1 MMSEATPESL
11 QKRLEDLFTGVFDTK
26 NLRPPDRSKLAR
38 LYGVF
43 PRGWAWEADGNGIL
57 LWCSSEVDA
66 LLGFSPSELIGRSI
80 LGLAH
85 STESAEELQMALS
98 SKKAIQN
105 LRINGIS
112 RDGRHLTLLINAMLR
127 VTGNPPYPRYRGV
140 TQVLEVRERGA
151 GPFVVGLPQAP
162 DEIGVSSVPTLAPTW
177 GTFPGFSLEMDSIRS
192 LGPVT
197 EKEIPHEAII
207 EGSTLRVPIVGQQ
220 DESIGVVEFERD
232 LNTAPWSEND
242 KALVSAVTQ
251 QLALALQDVRSYEL
265 TQHALDEMRKADQLK
280 SQFLA
285 NMSHELRTPLNS
297 IIGFSRVILKGIDGP
312 ITDTQEHDLN
322 AIYSAGQ
329 HLLGLINNILDFSKI
344 ESGKMDLSI
353 TDLDLAEIIEEVIS
367 TAIGLVEDK
376 PIELLMDVPDDLP
389 PIQADNIRLRQI
401 LLNLLSNAAKFTD
414 EGHIG
419 ISARAETIGDKEVM
433 RVAVFD
439 TGHGIAVEDLNK
451 LFEPFSQIDISPDTQ
466 VGGTGLG
473 LSICKHLVELQGG
486 RIWVDSV
493 PGTGST
499 FTFTIPLKEGAL
511 RPPVLAQ
518 APLILRITPSES
530 MYEIEAE
537 HFIAEGF
544 DYRQIGETGNVYE
557 AIKEL
562 NPDLILIDP
571 TVPEGGGW
579 KTILTLK
586 NNPETYR
593 LPIHTFALDKQHDKG
608 FDLGVGDFLAKP
620 FEGEKI
626 SAAINHLL
634 PGDHELKSAL
644 LIDDNEEELELATDI
659 LAIEF
664 LGDIKSAT
672 SGFEGLV
679 FARQRPPDLV
689 ILDLFMPNADGFRM
703 MEALRVDERT
713 RRTPIILLL
722 PNALSDTQLRQLTL
736 WTNHSR
742 QNASLSVDGY
752 VSGLRELLDR
762 RT

>member
-1 MMSEATPESL
+1 MSEATPENL

-57 LWCSSEVDA
+57 LSCSSEVDA

-85 STESAEELQMALS
+85 STESAEQLQMALS

-112 RDGRHLTLLINAMLR
+112 RDGRHLTLLLNAMLR
-127 VTGNPPYPRYRGV
+127 ITGTPPYPRYRGV

-151 GPFVVGLPQAP
+151 GPFVIGLPQSP
-162 DEIGVSSVPTLAPTW
+162 DEIGVSSVPTLTPTW
-177 GTFPGFSLEMDSIRS
+177 GTFPGYSLEMDSMRS

-197 EKEIPHEAII
+197 DREIPLEAII
-207 EGSTLRVPIVGQQ
+207 EGTTLRVPIIGQQ
-220 DESIGVVEFERD
+220 DEAIGMVEFERD
-232 LNTAPWSEND
+232 LSTAPWSEND
-242 KALVSAVTQ
+242 KALVSAVSQ
-251 QLALALQDVRSYEL
+251 QLALALQDVRSIEL
-265 TQHALDEMRKADQLK
+265 TQHALVEMRKADQLK

-312 ITDTQEHDLN
+312 ITETQEHDLN

-344 ESGKMDLSI
+344 ESGKMELSI
-353 TDLDLAEIIEEVIS
+353 TELDLTGMIQDVIA
-367 TAIGLVEDK
+367 TAMGLVEDK

-389 PIQADNIRLRQI
+389 PIQADNIRTRQV

-419 ISARAETIGDKEVM
+419 ISARAEILGDKEVM
-433 RVAVFD
+433 RVSVFD
-439 TGHGIAVEDLNK
+439 TGYGIGMEDQGK

-466 VGGTGLG
+466 IGGTGLG

-486 RIWVDSV
+486 RIWIDSV

-499 FTFTIPLKEGAL
+499 FSFTIPLKEGAL
-511 RPPVLAQ
+511 KATVVQ
-518 APLILRITPSES
+518 AAPRILRITTKED
-530 MYEIEAE
+530 MFNLEEEY
-537 HFIAEGF
+537 FQAEGF
-544 DYRQIGETGNVYE
+544 NYILESTLEDVPGAVQEIEPE
-557 AIKEL
+557 F
-562 NPDLILIDP
+562 ILIDP
-571 TVPEGGGW
+571 TIPECGGW

-586 NNPETYR
+586 NAAETYH
-593 LPIHTFALDKQHDKG
+593 LPIHTFSMDQEQKKG
-608 FDLGVGDFLAKP
+608 FDLGVGDFVTKP
-620 FEGEKI
+620 VDRQKI
-626 SAAINHLL
+626 NAAVFHLL
-634 PGDHELKSAL
+634 PGDHELLSAL
-644 LIDDNEEELELATDI
+644 LIDDNEDDLETTTDI
-659 LAIEF
+659 LAVEF
-664 LGDIKSAT
+664 KGDIRTAT

-679 FARQRPPDLV
+679 LARQRSPDLV
-689 ILDLFMPNADGFRM
+689 VLDLFMPNADGFRM
-703 MEALRVDERT
+703 LEALRVDERT
-713 RRTPIILLL
+713 RGTPIILLL
-722 PNALSDTQLRQLTL
+722 PETLSEAQLRQLTL

-742 QNASLSVDGY
+742 HNASLAIDAY
-752 VSGLRELLDR
+752 VGSLRELLDKQ
-762 RT
+762 TA

>member
-1 MMSEATPESL
+1 MSEATPENL

-80 LGLAH
+80 VGLAH
-85 STESAEELQMALS
+85 STESAEQLQLALS

-112 RDGRHLTLLINAMLR
+112 RDGRHLTLLLNAMLR
-127 VTGNPPYPRYRGV
+127 VTGTPPYPRYRGV

-151 GPFVVGLPQAP
+151 GPFVVGLPQSP

-177 GTFPGFSLEMDSIRS
+177 GTFPGYSLEMDSIRS

-197 EKEIPHEAII
+197 DREIPREAIV
-207 EGSTLRVPIVGQQ
+207 EGTTLRVPIIGQQ
-220 DESIGVVEFERD
+220 DEAIGMVEFERD
-232 LNTAPWSEND
+232 LNTAPWTEND
-242 KALVSAVTQ
+242 KALVSAVSQ

-322 AIYSAGQ
+322 AIYNAGQ
-329 HLLGLINNILDFSKI
+329 HLLVLINNILDFSKI
-344 ESGKMDLSI
+344 ESGKMELSI
-353 TDLDLAEIIEEVIS
+353 ADLDLAVIIQDVIS
-367 TAIGLVEDK
+367 TAMGLVEDK

-389 PIQADNIRLRQI
+389 PIHSDNIRTRQV
-401 LLNLLSNAAKFTD
+401 LLNLLSNAAKFTE

-419 ISARAETIGDKEVM
+419 ISARAEIIGDKEVM
-433 RVAVFD
+433 RVSVFD
-439 TGHGIAVEDLNK
+439 TGHGIALEDQSR

-466 VGGTGLG
+466 IGGTGLG

-499 FTFTIPLKEGAL
+499 FSFTIPLKEGSL
-511 RPPVLAQ
+511 KSTLIPD
-518 APLILRITPSES
+518 APLVLRVTNKEN
-530 MYEIEAE
+530 MFNHEAE
-537 HFIAEGF
+537 YFQAEGF
-544 DYRQIGETGNVYE
+544 NYLWES
-557 AIKEL
+557 EL
-562 NPDLILIDP
+562 EKVGDVVQELDPEFILLDP
-571 TVPEGGGW
+571 TFPEGGGW
-579 KTILTLK
+579 KTLLRLK
-586 NNPETYR
+586 NAAETYQ
-593 LPIHTFALDKQHDKG
+593 LPIHTFSLDQEQEKG
-608 FDLGVGDFLAKP
+608 FDLGVGDFVTKP
-620 FEGEKI
+620 VESNKI
-626 SAAINHLL
+626 KAALLHLL
-634 PGDHELKSAL
+634 PGDHDLLSAL
-644 LIDDNEEELELATDI
+644 LIDDNEVELESTTGI
-659 LAIEF
+659 LAAEF
-664 LGDIKSAT
+664 KGDIRTAT

-679 FARQRPPDLV
+679 LARQRPPDLV
-689 ILDLFMPNADGFRM
+689 VLDLFMPNADGFRM
-703 MEALRVDERT
+703 LEALRVDERT
-713 RRTPIILLL
+713 RGIPIILLL
-722 PNALSDTQLRQLTL
+722 PETLSDAQIRQLTL

-742 QNASLSVDGY
+742 QNANITIDAY
-752 VSGLRELLDR
+752 VASLRELLDKQA
-762 RT
+762 T